1 MKNTV
6 CVNPANYVVSKL
18 ITGLT
23 KAVPLGLAA
32 GMMLSFGTSPA
43 AAQTESIRSRSQRP
57 VNVVPVRPSNS
68 TSQGV
73 GDHLATP
80 TTLVGNW
87 TGVMNHIGDDV
98 VAHYELSIQS
108 GGQGTWRILGSEYN
122 ETTDTYEPAVLSQGS
137 LTSSAQSTTFSMEL
151 AGRNQPLVLEGEFK
165 NGGSEIT
172 GQSVN
177 SNLAF
182 RFSRS

>member
-6 CVNPANYVVSKL
+6 CANPVNYVASKL

-23 KAVPLGLAA
+23 KTVPLGLAA

-43 AAQTESIRSRSQRP
+43 AAQTETIRSRSQRP
-57 VNVVPVRPSNS
+57 VNVAPVRPSNS
-68 TSQGV
+68 VSQDV
-73 GDHLATP
+73 GDHFATP

-87 TGVMNHIGDDV
+87 TGVMNSVGDDV

-108 GGQGTWRILGSEYN
+108 GGQGTWKIIGSEYN
-122 ETTDTYEPAVLSQGS
+122 EATDTFEPAILSQGT
-137 LTSSAQSTTFSMEL
+137 LTSSAQGSNIYMEL
-151 AGRNQPLVLEGEFK
+151 AGGNQPLALEGDFK
-165 NGGSEIT
+165 NGGSEII